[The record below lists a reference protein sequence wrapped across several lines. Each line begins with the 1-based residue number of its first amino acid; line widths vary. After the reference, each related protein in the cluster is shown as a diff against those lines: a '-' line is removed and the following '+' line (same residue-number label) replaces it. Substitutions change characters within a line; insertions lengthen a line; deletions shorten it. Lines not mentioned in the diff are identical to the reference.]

1 MKRFE
6 IEIKDDFVELRLKTV
21 SKALFRSSSKVNN
34 VLDWDGLSQFDQI
47 DALGQLFAEIDENP
61 SNCEKMENGEGY
73 RLSFDFVA
81 RLTEAQARAFNMP
94 GLFPYPIKLK
104 SHSNIGSQNYRIE
117 WQAFGNGRQ
126 LNVSRTGC
134 FLKLGTEYY
143 RIGSPIWS
151 IIECID
157 KFKFSPSNTFD
168 ENTAFVA
175 ELKSLLPQVD
185 ESAVQFDGELATI
198 SLHHAAA
205 FSLQIT
211 GSKNSLS
218 FNPVLFNKVA
228 KDKAANSD
236 VLIEEDEQALLPDD
250 ARNFVASFKKTKA
263 VNSSYLI
270 GPGKYVFVDPS
281 LKPALEV
288 VKAAQSFDLET
299 RIEFAKAPQ
308 KFIKHALE
316 SKLGDL
322 PDIDLEIEAESIDRI
337 FIETRQF
344 SDRVTE
350 IGVWETPDL
359 PWLASEPQDWKSDSY
374 AFYVQGKT
382 ITIQNSE
389 LETVVDE
396 IRQAIESGAQTVE
409 VGGQI
414 ISPDRTFLDFL
425 TGLLPMRPDGP
436 DDPDGPAE
444 PRGPEDPDPTGPFVL
459 LTKEN
464 FESVQY
470 NSLLKPRNT
479 PLDPALP
486 HCKNPKITLKGHQD
500 IGLNWLVETYNR
512 GFPGVLMA
520 DDMGLGKTL
529 QALMFL
535 AIMVETGKTESGEPI
550 LIVAPVGLLKNW
562 EEEHEKHLE
571 SPGLGTFARLYGNS
585 LKEFKIAKGKD
596 IDSGNASLDT
606 DRIKECDWLLTTYE
620 TLRDYQ
626 RSFGQ
631 IRFSCVVFDEI
642 QKVKNPR
649 SLISHSATVLNRDF
663 VIGLT
668 GTPVENSL
676 SDLWRIMDV
685 ISPGRLGDLKSFM
698 TNYPEPRSE
707 NADEALENLRQLSIQ
722 LLEPS
727 ANGPAPVIRRMKTD
741 LDDADL
747 PEKVLV
753 SSANT
758 TAVMPR
764 IQSDA
769 YINRS
774 NLLNS
779 GQTSM
784 IEALHAFKSI
794 SLHPISPAQV
804 DQFSIDEYINASARL
819 RVAFDVLERIH
830 AKQEKVLIFIESREF
845 QKVMASLLR
854 EKFAMKHQPLIINGL
869 VSGEARQ
876 ERVNKFQTNPAG
888 FDVMIISPKAGGVG
902 LTLTAANNVIHL
914 ERWWN
919 PAVEDQCTDRAYRI
933 GQTKSVSVYT
943 PIAKNESF
951 GEKSF
956 DCILDKLLDSKRSLA
971 KGLFIPTT
979 ISGDEFGGAFKNGV
993 HGRSPTLEEIDCLEK
1008 GQDFEDLI
1016 IAQLNQAGLKASK
1029 TQVSYDYG
1037 ADIIIEASPT
1047 TRPAIIQC
1055 KHRANPNKAVSDR
1068 AVKEV
1073 LNAVQYY
1080 NLDAPALFVVTNAE
1094 GVTANCQKIAEQNGI
1109 ELLMRSKLLRAAEL
1123 ITAEL
1128 QTN

>member
-6 IEIKDDFVELRLKTV
+6 TEIKDEFVELRLKTD
-21 SKALFRSSSKVNN
+21 SKGVFRSSSRTNDVSE
-34 VLDWDGLSQFDQI
+34 WDGLSQFDQI
-47 DALGQLFAEIDENP
+47 DALGKLFAEIDENP
-61 SNCEKMENGEGY
+61 KNCEKMEDGEGY

-81 RLTEAQARAFNMP
+81 RLTEAQARAFNLP
-94 GLFPYPIKLK
+94 GLFPYPINLK
-104 SHSNIGSQNYRIE
+104 SHSNIGSKNYRIE

-134 FLKLGTEYY
+134 FLKLGKERY
-143 RIGSPIWS
+143 RIGGPIWL
-151 IIECID
+151 IIEWID
-157 KFKFSPSNTFD
+157 KFQFSHSNTF
-168 ENTAFVA
+168 EEQTAFVA
-175 ELKSLLPQVD
+175 ELKSLLPQAD
-185 ESAVQFDGELATI
+185 ESAVQFGGELAAI
-198 SLHHAAA
+198 SLHHVAA

-218 FNPVLFNKVA
+218 FNPVLFNKIA
-228 KDKAANSD
+228 KLKAADSD
-236 VLIEEDEQALLPDD
+236 VLIEEDEQALLPDE
-250 ARNFVASFKKTKA
+250 ARNFVASFKKTET
-263 VNSSYLI
+263 VNSSYLL

-281 LKPALEV
+281 LKPALQV
-288 VKAAQSFDLET
+288 VKDAQSYDLET

-308 KFIKHALE
+308 KFVKQTLE

-322 PDIDLEIEAESIDRI
+322 SDIDCEIEAESIERV

-350 IGVWETPDL
+350 MGVWEAPEL
-359 PWLASEPQDWKSDSY
+359 PWLATEPQDWKSDSY

-382 ITIQNSE
+382 ITIKTSE
-389 LETVVDE
+389 LEDVVDE
-396 IRQAIESGAQTVE
+396 ITQAVEAGAQTVN

-414 ISPDRTFLDFL
+414 ITPEKTFLDFL
-425 TGLLPMRPDGP
+425 TGLLPVRPDES
-436 DDPDGPAE
+436 DE
-444 PRGPEDPDPTGPFVL
+444 SEGPEDSESPIPTGPFAL

-464 FESVQY
+464 FETVQY
-470 NSLLKPRNT
+470 NSRLKPRDVT
-479 PLDPALP
+479 LSSALP
-486 HCKNPKITLKGHQD
+486 ECKSPSITLKAHQNE
-500 IGLNWLVETYNR
+500 GLNWLVETYNR

-562 EEEHEKHLE
+562 EEEHQKHLDN
-571 SPGLGTFARLYGNS
+571 PGLGTFAKLYGNS
-585 LKEFKIAKGKD
+585 LKEFKVTKGKD

-676 SDLWRIMDV
+676 SDLWTIMDI

-698 TNYPEPRSE
+698 TSYPEPRPE
-707 NADEALENLRQLSIQ
+707 NADEAMGKLRQLSIT

-727 ANGPAPVIRRMKTD
+727 QNGPAPVIRRMKTD
-741 LDDADL
+741 LNDAGL
-747 PEKVLV
+747 PEKVVV
-753 SSANT
+753 SSAET
-758 TAVMPR
+758 TAVMPS
-764 IQSDA
+764 IQNYE
-769 YINRS
+769 YISRS

-794 SLHPISPAQV
+794 SLHPISAAQI
-804 DQFSIDEYINASARL
+804 DHFSIDEYINASARL
-819 RVAFDVLERIH
+819 KVAFEILDRIN
-830 AKQEKVLIFIESREF
+830 ANNEKVLIFIESRSF
-845 QKVMASLLR
+845 QIVMASLVR
-854 EKFAMKHQPLIINGL
+854 ERFNMSHQPLIINGL

-876 ERVNKFQTNPAG
+876 ERVNKFQSNPAG

-933 GQTKSVSVYT
+933 GQTKPVSVFT
-943 PIAKNESF
+943 PIARNESF

-956 DCILDKLLDSKRSLA
+956 DCILDRLLESKRSIA
-971 KGLFIPTT
+971 KGLFLPTT
-979 ISGDEFGGAFKNGV
+979 ISCDEFGGAFKQGV
-993 HGRSPTLEEIDCLEK
+993 QGRTPSLEEIDCFEK
-1008 GQDFEDLI
+1008 GQDFEDFFI
-1016 IAQLNQAGLKASK
+1016 SQLNQVGLRASR
-1029 TQVSYDYG
+1029 TQASYDYG
-1037 ADIIIEASPT
+1037 ADIIVESSSSGKA
-1047 TRPAIIQC
+1047 AIIQC
-1055 KHRANPNKAVSDR
+1055 KHRANPMRAVSDR
-1068 AVKEV
+1068 AVTEV
-1073 LNAVQYY
+1073 LNAVNHYG
-1080 NLDAPALFVVTNAE
+1080 LSAPQLWVVTNAE
-1094 GVTANCQKIAEQNGI
+1094 RVTKSCQTLAKQNGVQI
-1109 ELLMRSKLLRAAEL
+1109 VVRAEIFMAAHE
-1123 ITAEL
+1123 IAN
-1128 QTN
+1128 QIS